1 MSSFSVAKNVS
12 VDKLA
17 VNQINNNIVKQKV
30 YSYANS
36 LPHLYDSQSINNNVN
51 TFSILKELVEL
62 LTDATVPDEYIAVTG
77 HVFGDSYFHEEY
89 SIVLNNGSKLV
100 FSGLYSSTADGIS
113 TSDSTVEFAIKNG
126 TGDFTNAVKV
136 TVEYTSNIY
145 KSRFI
150 TVYF

>member
-17 VNQINNNIVKQKV
+17 VNQINNNIVKQTV

-36 LPHLYDSQSINNNVN
+36 LPHLYDSQSINSNVN
-51 TFSILKELVEL
+51 TFSILKELVEP

-100 FSGLYSSTADGIS
+100 FSGLYTSQADGIS
-113 TSDSTVEFAIKNG
+113 TADSTVEFAVKNG

-136 TVEYTSNIY
+136 TVEYTSNLY
-145 KSRFI
+145 KSRLI
-150 TVYF
+150 TVSF